1 MERKK
6 TVLLCVTGGIAA
18 YKIATLASMLVKTG
32 YDVKVVMTQNAT
44 NFINPL
50 VFETLT
56 QHKCLIDTF
65 DRNFEYSVEH
75 VTLAKWA
82 DIVMIAPATAN
93 VIGKLAHGIAD
104 DMLTTTVMACAECK
118 KILAPAMNTRMYEN
132 PVVQDNLKLLEHYGY
147 EVIQPASGHLAC
159 GDNGAGKMPE
169 AETLYEY
176 IYRDTAYEKDLTGK
190 KILVTAGPTREAIDP
205 VRYITN
211 HSSGKMGYALA
222 RVAVARKILAVSLTA
237 AMTLA
242 LAACGGSSSDKE
254 SSSKDSSDKVYK
266 IGICQQLEHAALDE
280 ATKGFEEACEEKF
293 GKDKVKF
300 DLQNGQG
307 EQANCATIVN
317 NFVADND
324 DLILANATTALQC
337 AAAATSTIPI
347 LGTSVTDYATALDI
361 SDWTGS
367 TGMNISGT
375 CDLAP
380 IDEQEAMLKELL
392 PDAKTVGI
400 LYCSAEPNSAYQAKK
415 FEEALEKDGIKYK
428 EYTAADSNEIQS
440 VVTSAV
446 DECDALY
453 IPTDNT
459 MASNTEI
466 INNICL
472 PAKVPVIAGE
482 QGICE
487 GCGIATLSISYYDIG
502 YRAGEMAYDILVNGK
517 DISTM
522 DIESA
527 PNVTKMYNKTICD
540 ELGITVPDDYEA
552 IEE

>member
-1 MERKK
+1 MK
-6 TVLLCVTGGIAA
+6 
-18 YKIATLASMLVKTG
+18 
-32 YDVKVVMTQNAT
+32 
-44 NFINPL
+44 
-50 VFETLT
+50 
-56 QHKCLIDTF
+56 
-65 DRNFEYSVEH
+65 
-75 VTLAKWA
+75 
-82 DIVMIAPATAN
+82 
-93 VIGKLAHGIAD
+93 
-104 DMLTTTVMACAECK
+104 
-118 KILAPAMNTRMYEN
+118 
-132 PVVQDNLKLLEHYGY
+132 
-147 EVIQPASGHLAC
+147 
-159 GDNGAGKMPE
+159 
-169 AETLYEY
+169 
-176 IYRDTAYEKDLTGK
+176 
-190 KILVTAGPTREAIDP
+190 
-205 VRYITN
+205 
-211 HSSGKMGYALA
+211 
-222 RVAVARKILAVSLTA
+222 ARKILAVSLTA

-324 DLILANATTALQC
+324 DLILANAT
-337 AAAATSTIPI
+337 
-347 LGTSVTDYATALDI
+347 TALDI

-527 PNVTKMYNKTICD
+527 PKVTKMYNKTICD